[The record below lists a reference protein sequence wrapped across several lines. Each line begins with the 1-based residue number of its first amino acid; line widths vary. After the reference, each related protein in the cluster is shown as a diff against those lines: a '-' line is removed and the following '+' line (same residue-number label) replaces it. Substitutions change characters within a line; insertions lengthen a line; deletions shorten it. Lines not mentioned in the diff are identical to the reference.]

1 MAFPNTV
8 IQYAE
13 EENLQVQ
20 WQPDYLNVLTV
31 SGPSSLT
38 TVKPLMHIARSP
50 KYDITDTTWFLRA
63 TGFNFTNIP
72 NQISNISLSIKMN
85 RGGRISD
92 DTIQLCY
99 QDQLIGENQSFPAVN
114 TQGYSSL
121 SPVSVYSG
129 DLNKWKVPDLTS
141 SMVMDSS
148 FGIVLRYRSHPNW
161 PHKIAPILY
170 AVELQIS

>member
-13 EENLQVQ
+13 DENLQIQ
-20 WQPDYLNVLTV
+20 WHPNYLNILTV

-38 TVKPLMHIARSP
+38 TTKPLMHIARSP
-50 KYDITDTTWFLRA
+50 KYDITDKTWFLRA
-63 TGFNFTNIP
+63 TGFNFTNVSSI
-72 NQISNISLSIKMN
+72 NNISLSVKMN

-99 QDQLIGENQSFPAVN
+99 QGELIGENQSFPAIGHN
-114 TQGYSSL
+114 GYSSL
-121 SPVSVYSG
+121 EPVSIYNG
-129 DLNKWKVPDLTS
+129 DTSKWQVPEINP
-141 SMVMDSS
+141 SMIMDSS